1 MKVAQIRA
9 EFLSYFEKNGHQLK
23 QSASLIPK
31 SDPTLLFVNAGM
43 VPFKYFFLGVDKPPF
58 QTATSSQRCLRVGGK
73 HNDLDNVGKTARHHT
88 LFEMLGNFSFG
99 EYDKR
104 QAIRYAWGFLTQV
117 LKLPIAKLWV
127 TVFHEDDASRKI
139 WIDEIG
145 VDPKRVIDCGEV
157 DNFWSMG
164 SHGPCGPCTE
174 IFYDHG
180 PDVAGGPPGSAD
192 EDGDRYVEIW
202 NIVFM
207 EYNRCEDGTMQKL
220 PKPCVDTGMGLE
232 RIAAVMQKVHS
243 NYEIDSFAELIS
255 AYQTIANQ
263 SVSKVASQVIADHM
277 RAICWLIHDG
287 VLPSN
292 EKRGY
297 VLRRIIRRALRFAYV
312 DGVDLPVLH
321 KLVNV
326 VIGQYHDNPEFV
338 RSEKKITQVL
348 MQEEVAFSRT
358 IDQGIKLFDKYVK
371 SLKGSEIPGDLAFK
385 LYDTYG
391 FPLDLVEDLALEKK
405 LTVDV
410 VGFDR
415 CMHAQKT
422 RSRQNQQFSQMVSMD
437 WLPQQDTEFVGYL
450 KESCD
455 AKLLCI
461 YADGQLHQSLSEGEA
476 VLVFDRTP
484 FYAESGGQ
492 IGDIGIISGDT
503 VQFRVLD
510 TQKQSGCVLHIGRIE
525 SGGLSTGDE
534 LQLKIDANRS
544 LIRKNH
550 SATHLLHE
558 ALVSVL
564 GDHVIQKGSLVTA
577 DRLRFD
583 FAHHKALSMDEI
595 CQVEQF
601 VNRLIEKNVTVS
613 TELMSLEDAKSLGVK
628 ALFDEKYDDHVRV
641 LTMGPSKELCG
652 GTHVAQ
658 TGDIALCMIVEQNA
672 VSQGVRRIEAVTADA
687 ALNFV
692 QKNRGQLYDIA
703 KISQS
708 SVDGISDKIVKLTG
722 SMKQMQK
729 TIDSLQADNMRYA
742 CQEYI
747 QAVELISG
755 FRVLFVDL
763 ADGDPKMLRLVT
775 QLCLNS
781 GKVDVVVLVF
791 GQSEKILLS
800 VGVVDAMVSKIE
812 AIGLFRVLAETVGAR
827 GGGKKDFAQGSL
839 AVDGA
844 MSVTE
849 VRRLCREKLTEV
861 LLK

>member
-23 QSASLIPK
+23 HSASLIPK

-43 VPFKYFFLGVDKPPF
+43 VPFKYFFLGVDKPAF
-58 QTATSSQRCLRVGGK
+58 QMVTSSQRCLRVGGK

-99 EYDKR
+99 AYDKR
-104 QAIRYAWGFLTQV
+104 QSIQYAWNFLTQV

-127 TVFHEDDASRKI
+127 TVFHEDDVSRKI
-139 WIDEIG
+139 WLDEIG
-145 VDPKRVIDCGEV
+145 VDPKRVIDCDEV

-180 PDVAGGPPGSAD
+180 PEVAGGPPGSAD
-192 EDGDRYVEIW
+192 ADGDRYVEIW

-207 EYNRCEDGTMQKL
+207 EYNRSEDGTMQKL

-232 RIAAVMQKVHS
+232 RIAAVMQNVHS
-243 NYEIDSFAELIS
+243 NYEIDSFVELIS
-255 AYQTIANQ
+255 AYRTIANQ

-312 DGVDLPVLH
+312 DGVELPVLH

-326 VIGQYHDNPEFV
+326 VIGLYKDSPEFV
-338 RSEKKITQVL
+338 LSEKKITQVL
-348 MQEEVAFSRT
+348 LQEEIAFSRT

-391 FPLDLVEDLALEKK
+391 FPLDLVEDLASEKK
-405 LTVDV
+405 LTVDID
-410 VGFDR
+410 GFDH
-415 CMHAQKT
+415 CMQAQKM

-437 WLPQQDTEFVGYL
+437 WLPQQETEFVGYV

-583 FAHHKALSMDEI
+583 FAHHKALTMDEI

-652 GTHVAQ
+652 GTHVEQ

-692 QKNRGQLYDIA
+692 QKNRAQLYDLA

-708 SVDGISDKIVKLTG
+708 SVDGISDKILKLTG

-729 TIDSLQADNMRYA
+729 TIDGLQADNMRYA
-742 CQEYI
+742 CQEYL
-747 QAVELISG
+747 QTVELISG

-763 ADGDPKMLRLVT
+763 ADGDPKLLRLVT
-775 QLCLNS
+775 QLCLDS
-781 GKVDVVVLVF
+781 GEVDVVVLVF

-812 AIGLFRVLAETVGAR
+812 AIGLFRALAETVGAR

-839 AVDGA
+839 AVEGA